1 MDKFGIFS
9 TDLKP
14 SSELY
19 IYECGFEHC
28 APRDPYQYE
37 QIDYY
42 LLHYILDG
50 EGLFFMND
58 EVYHLKKGDGFF
70 IPPNTDNNYYPLE
83 GNPWIYRWVGINGT
97 QAKELLSRCGLSE
110 DNYVFNYTKD
120 NKIDDYFRNIYES
133 CSSNRLLEGLGYL
146 YQFLSA
152 LMNDHSSEFTSSSP
166 PSKVYISKSIEFI
179 KENYTK
185 NISVSDIS
193 DYLNID
199 RSHFFKIFK
208 KDMMISPQDYIINY
222 KIKQACDLLRKS
234 SYSIS
239 EISNS
244 VGFSS
249 PSYFSKIFKKNMDTT
264 PLKYKELFIKNR

>member
-1 MDKFGIFS
+1 MEKFGIFS
-9 TDLKP
+9 TDSKP

-42 LLHYILDG
+42 LLHYILEG
-50 EGLFFMND
+50 EGLFFMD
-58 EVYHLKKGDGFF
+58 GKVHHLKKGDGFF
-70 IPPNTDNNYYPLE
+70 IPPFTDNNYYPLTD
-83 GNPWIYRWVGINGT
+83 NPWVYRWIGINGT
-97 QAKELLSRCGLSE
+97 QAQELLSLCGFK
-110 DNYVFNYTKD
+110 DKNFIFNYTKD
-120 NKIDDYFRNIYES
+120 DKIDNYFKNIYES
-133 CSSNRLLEGLGYL
+133 CTSNNLFEALGYL
-146 YQFLSA
+146 YQFLST
-152 LMNDHSSEFTSSSP
+152 LMKEHSTSYQSSSI

-234 SYSIS
+234 SYSVS
-239 EISNS
+239 EISS
-244 VGFSS
+244 LVGFSS
-249 PSYFSKIFKKNMDTT
+249 PSYFSKTFKKNMDTS
-264 PLKYKELFIKNR
+264 PIKYKELFIK

>member
-14 SSELY
+14 GSELY

-50 EGLFFMND
+50 EGLFFMNG

-70 IPPNTDNNYYPLE
+70 IPPHTDNNYYPLE
-83 GNPWIYRWVGINGT
+83 GNPWIYRWIGINGT

-120 NKIDDYFRNIYES
+120 NKIDDYFRNIYDS

-146 YQFLSA
+146 YQFLST
-152 LMNDHSSEFTSSSP
+152 LMNDHSSDFTNSSP